1 MDFLAPLF
9 LAGAAAVAL
18 PIIFHLIRKTT
29 NEKTIFSS
37 LMFLLPTPPKVTR
50 RSRLD
55 NILLLLLRCG
65 VLCLLALGFA
75 RPYLLRPGAA
85 DTPSGPGKKVVV
97 LVDTSAS
104 MRRDNLWAQ
113 ARERVDDV
121 LQRLS
126 PGDEMTLVAF
136 DDRATEVL
144 SADEWRRT
152 QAAER

>member
-1 MDFLAPLF
+1 MDFLTPLF

-18 PIIFHLIRKTT
+18 PIVFHLIRKTT

-37 LMFLLPTPPKVTR
+37 LRFLFPTPPEVTR

-75 RPYLLRPGAA
+75 RPYLLQPGVAA
-85 DTPSGPGKKVVV
+85 TPLGPGKKVVI

-104 MRRDNLWAQ
+104 MRRDNLWPQ
-113 ARERVDDV
+113 ARQRV
-121 LQRLS
+121 
-126 PGDEMTLVAF
+126 
-136 DDRATEVL
+136 
-144 SADEWRRT
+144 
-152 QAAER
+152 